1 VSFFGPPPGWNA
13 CGGPDP
19 SHANVIDFGIN
30 ISVVSRPTQVVL
42 RGNLHLPAGGG
53 VRFRSIYL
61 REVSVKRGGGEVK
74 RDVWN
79 KNKDILRKFKCFTEK
94 RK

>member
-1 VSFFGPPPGWNA
+1 MNFFGPPPGWNA

-30 ISVVSRPTQVVL
+30 ISVVSRPAQVVL

-53 VRFRSIYL
+53 GVGFRGTCL
-61 REVSVKRGGGEVK
+61 RVVIVKGGGV
-74 RDVWN
+74 
-79 KNKDILRKFKCFTEK
+79 
-94 RK
+94 